1 MNCKAAFLM
10 GVGVKSKLVLLP
22 GEYADSYC
30 MGNSSNPAAKGSPC
44 AYSMTRSTC
53 SDTERGSVQTQRT
66 DAADVVRSKFAA
78 VYILTLVANGVC
90 IALHLV

>member
-1 MNCKAAFLM
+1 
-10 GVGVKSKLVLLP
+10 
-22 GEYADSYC
+22 
-30 MGNSSNPAAKGSPC
+30 
-44 AYSMTRSTC
+44 MTRSTC

-78 VYILTLVANGVC
+78 VYLTTVANGVC